1 MTAAP
6 VLPGALID
14 VSAGGVVRGELV
26 TRVTCAVVTP
36 GGVDTQLVTHLTMV
50 TLINILTHQ
59 TLGVHTPVT
68 RATTKMRIVLTLR
81 IVRTSAQLDD
91 DI

>member
-6 VLPGALID
+6 VLPGALVD

-36 GGVDTQLVTHLTMV
+36 GGVDTHLVTHTAMV

-68 RATTKMRIVLTLR
+68 RAATKMRIVLTSNVDSAN
-81 IVRTSAQLDD
+81 ICVVR
-91 DI
+91 